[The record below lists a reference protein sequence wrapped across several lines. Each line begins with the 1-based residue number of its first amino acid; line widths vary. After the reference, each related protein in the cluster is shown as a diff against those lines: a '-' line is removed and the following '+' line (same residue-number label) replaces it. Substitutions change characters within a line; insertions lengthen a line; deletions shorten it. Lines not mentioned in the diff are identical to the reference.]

1 MSRPTSPQSRNVA
14 VTIKVNKA
22 EARVLKSIGGTPG
35 KGLRWML
42 TNFIW
47 RDGKK

>member
-1 MSRPTSPQSRNVA
+1 MPRSPSPESRNVA
-14 VTIKVNKA
+14 ITIKVNKA

-35 KGLRWML
+35 KGLRWVL

-47 RDGKK
+47 KDKQ